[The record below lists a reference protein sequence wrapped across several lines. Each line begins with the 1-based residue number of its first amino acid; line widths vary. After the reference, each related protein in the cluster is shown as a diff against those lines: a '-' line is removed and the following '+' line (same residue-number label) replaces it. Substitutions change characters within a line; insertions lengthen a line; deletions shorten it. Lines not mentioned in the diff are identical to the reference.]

1 MEQNEAPRNRRA
13 LKALLDANGYRAHRI
28 SDCGY
33 DVPFAGKFRGWH
45 IRARIYNGWLSLS
58 TYLMEIPAKGPQ
70 RNALLERMLELN
82 DVMSVAKFS
91 KTNDAL
97 SLDLEYREEHV
108 DVPAFN
114 GLILLMHS
122 LCEQFYPEL
131 FRIASGD
138 TTLES
143 LEEAFQRP
151 ALSTQSET
159 G

>member
-1 MEQNEAPRNRRA
+1 MEQNDAPRNRRA

-33 DVPFAGKFRGWH
+33 EVPFSGKLRDWH
-45 IRARIYNGWLSLS
+45 IRARIYNGWLSLN

-70 RNALLERMLELN
+70 RSELLERMLEVN
-82 DVMSVAKFS
+82 DVMNIAKFS
-91 KTNDAL
+91 KSQETL
-97 SLDLEYREEHV
+97 SLDVEYREEHV
-108 DVPAFN
+108 DAAAFN

-122 LCEQFYPEL
+122 LCEQYYPEL

-138 TTLES
+138 SALES

-151 ALSTQSET
+151 ALSTQSDT